1 MLESNPW
8 NFCWPSP
15 KIHTKVQ
22 VTLRKA
28 GSILHWGKINSKHH
42 VVHILL
48 LLFNHSVVSDS
59 LWPHGLQHTRLP
71 CPSLSP
77 RVCSNSYSS
86 SRWCHP
92 AILSSVVPIS
102 SCLQSFPLSGSFPM
116 SQLFISSGQ
125 NIGASAS
132 ASVIPV
138 NIQGWFPLGLTDLIF
153 LLSKGPS
160 RVFSSTTVQK
170 HQFMSTQSSLWS
182 NSHICMWLLKK
193 IMALTI
199 WTWLLSAK
207 VRAEID
213 HRRLLWNSRQNTV
226 VDLGSSHWN

>member
-116 SQLFISSGQ
+116 SQLFTSGGQ
-125 NIGASAS
+125 SIGASAS
-132 ASVIPV
+132 VLPMNTQDWIS
-138 NIQGWFPLGLTDLIF
+138 LGLTGLIT
-153 LLSKGPS
+153 LLSKGLS
-160 RVFSSTTVQK
+160 RDLSSTTVQK
-170 HQFMSTQSSLWS
+170 YYQFFRTQTSLWS
-182 NSHICMWLLKK
+182 NCHIH
-193 IMALTI
+193 
-199 WTWLLSAK
+199 TWLLEK
-207 VRAEID
+207 P
-213 HRRLLWNSRQNTV
+213 
-226 VDLGSSHWN
+226 